1 MRCDTP
7 PRMDDLHNNT
17 DSGDDDGPADM
28 DDIEII
34 EVYEASSDED
44 EDDYEAENEAE
55 NEDQLPLAVPAASF
69 LGHEGSVFVC
79 AVSGDGRL
87 AVTGGQDDRGFV
99 WRLDTGEPVFECGG
113 HGDSVTCAAFNHDST
128 LAATADMSGAVR
140 VWGVEQRQKVWDFDT
155 GLDLHWIDWHHKANV
170 LLAGTADGTV
180 WMWQVPSGQCKTLQG
195 PNIGCCAGRMLPD
208 GKRAVAGYEDGSVRI
223 WDLKG
228 ASVVHALTGAP
239 QAHAGPITCLTIG
252 GDLVVTAALD
262 VRLLHANSG
271 RLLATLAGGPTGGA
285 GDDSVE
291 ALSLD
296 GQQRVLASGMLSGG
310 LSLWDLGTLVERQRC
325 PHPQGVSRCLWRGPH
340 TVVTGCLDG
349 VVRAWDSRVGGA
361 PVTTWRGP
369 SGEVLDLALTPD
381 GQSVVTACNDGT
393 CAVYRFSD

>member
-1 MRCDTP
+1 
-7 PRMDDLHNNT
+7 MDDLHNT

-44 EDDYEAENEAE
+44 DDGSDEAADDDAAGQDNG
-55 NEDQLPLAVPAASF
+55 LPVAVPSASF

-79 AVSGDGRL
+79 AVSGDGQL
-87 AVTGGQDDRGFV
+87 VVTGGQDDRGFV

-113 HGDSVTCAAFNHDST
+113 HGDSVTGAAFNHDST
-128 LAATADMSGAVR
+128 LVATADMAGAVR
-140 VWGVEQRQKVWDFDT
+140 VWGVGDRQKVWDFET
-155 GLDLHWIDWHHKANV
+155 GSDLHWIDWHPRANV
-170 LLAGTADGTV
+170 LLAGTVDGTV
-180 WMWQVPSGQCKTLQG
+180 WMWQVPSGQCKTLRG
-195 PNIGCCAGRMLPD
+195 PHSGCCAGRALSD
-208 GKRAVAGYEDGSVRI
+208 GKRAVAGYEDGSVRV

-239 QAHAGPITCLTIG
+239 QAHSTPVTCLATGG
-252 GDLVVTAALD
+252 GDLVASAALD
-262 VRLLHANSG
+262 VRLLHAGTG
-271 RLLATLAGGPTGGA
+271 RLLATLAAGGPTSGA

-291 ALSLD
+291 ALCFD
-296 GQQRVLASGMLSGG
+296 GQQRLLAAGMLSGC

-325 PHPQGVSRCLWRGPH
+325 AHPQGVSRCLWRGPH

-349 VVRAWDSRVGGA
+349 VVRAWDTRVGGA
-361 PVTTWRGP
+361 PVTQWRGP
-369 SGEVLDLALTPD
+369 PSGELLDLALSPD
-381 GQSVVTACNDGT
+381 GQAVVTACNDGA